1 LTGETV
7 SGTAGAASLNSDE
20 ATLTSAG
27 RYCWRAEY
35 SGDAALGVPAS
46 TDPANTTNVSECF
59 SIGPVD
65 PTLTT
70 LAGDDVTLGSPIT
83 DTATLLG
90 TALQPGTG
98 GGGGAETIAPG
109 SINALAS
116 TQANANGTITFTLV
130 ESGDCTTVP
139 TGFTP
144 IDVTVDGDS
153 DTDTEYTASFT
164 PLAIGSYTWIATY
177 GGDDPNTNGATTS
190 CPDANE
196 EVTVGGTS
204 SLATDQDWLP
214 NDTATLT
221 GDTNLTGTLTFQ
233 LYTGDN
239 CGVTDGEAVAGQ
251 SYSPTVADAAS
262 GSTFSTSNTTFV
274 VKEAD
279 SGNYSWLVT
288 YVDDNL
294 ESPDPVCETTEITIV
309 D

>member
-1 LTGETV
+1 M
-7 SGTAGAASLNSDE
+7 
-20 ATLTSAG
+20 
-27 RYCWRAEY
+27 
-35 SGDAALGVPAS
+35 
-46 TDPANTTNVSECF
+46 
-59 SIGPVD
+59 
-65 PTLTT
+65 
-70 LAGDDVTLGSPIT
+70 
-83 DTATLLG
+83 
-90 TALQPGTG
+90 
-98 GGGGAETIAPG
+98 AET
-109 SINALAS
+109 
-116 TQANANGTITFTLV
+116 T
-130 ESGDCTTVP
+130 P
-139 TGFTP
+139 TRSEP
-144 IDVTVDGDS
+144 
-153 DTDTEYTASFT
+153 
-164 PLAIGSYTWIATY
+164 
-177 GGDDPNTNGATTS
+177 TTS

-204 SLATDQDWLP
+204 SLVTDQDWLP

-262 GSTFSTSNTTFV
+262 GTTFSTSNTTFV